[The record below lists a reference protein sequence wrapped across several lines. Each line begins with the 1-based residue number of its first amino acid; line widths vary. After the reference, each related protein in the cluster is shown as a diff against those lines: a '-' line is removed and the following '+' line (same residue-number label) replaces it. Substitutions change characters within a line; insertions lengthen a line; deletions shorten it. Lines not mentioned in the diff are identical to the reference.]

1 VKLGL
6 QFTVYSLQRLFKRM
20 LISYAVNCTLFA
32 VNSQTPACPR
42 LRREASRLAGS
53 EGEMSRV
60 KTNVARRK
68 RIKKVLRRAK
78 GQWGDR
84 SKQYLQAKRSL
95 LHSDTYAYRD
105 RKKRKIEFRQLWISR
120 INAGVRAAGMTYNR
134 FINGLKKAKVNLD
147 RKMLAELAV
156 NEPKA
161 FAKLIEIAKG

>member
-1 VKLGL
+1 
-6 QFTVYSLQRLFKRM
+6 M
-20 LISYAVNCTLFA
+20 A
-32 VNSQTPACPR
+32 
-42 LRREASRLAGS
+42 
-53 EGEMSRV
+53 RV

-68 RIKKVLRRAK
+68 RVKKVLKRAS

-95 LHSDTYAYRD
+95 LHSDVYAYRD

-120 INAGVRAAGMTYNR
+120 VNAAVRAAGMPYNR
-134 FINGLKKAKVNLD
+134 FMEGLKKAKVELN

-161 FAKLIEIAKG
+161 FQKLIEVAKG